1 MRESFRTL
9 NENICALLKERQK
22 PETSMATIYTPA
34 GNHPD
39 PTVSRGYAWV
49 VFTLTFGL
57 LLSDYMSRQVLN
69 AVFPVLKVEW
79 LLSDTKLASLNSI
92 VALLVGTLTFP
103 LSLIADRWGRVKSVA
118 LMALLWSVATAGCAL
133 AANYNEMLIARFMVG
148 VGEAAYGAVG
158 LALIL
163 NVFPTRMRSSLTA
176 AFMAGGPVGSV
187 LGMALGGVI
196 AKQLGW
202 RFAFGGM
209 AGFGLVLVVLYIAFV
224 RENKIRPQQATDG
237 AHPKNQ
243 IAPIPGLRATFKAL
257 VSSRSV
263 LAAYFG
269 SGFQL
274 FIFGALLAW
283 LPSYFS
289 RYYAMDTQKAGVT
302 AAGFLLV
309 CSIGMT
315 VCGIITD
322 RLCRNNAERKW
333 TVAMIYSG
341 LSAVLIFIG
350 FHTPV
355 GPQQMLLIALGMLT
369 VASVTGPVGAMV
381 ANLTNPAIHAT
392 AFATLT
398 LINNLV
404 GFAPGAFLTGVLSD
418 RLNSLQQAL
427 EIIPLISIASVL
439 VFAYGKRHY
448 AKDLQR
454 IHALHD

>member
-1 MRESFRTL
+1 
-9 NENICALLKERQK
+9 
-22 PETSMATIYTPA
+22 MATIYSPA
-34 GNHPD
+34 MNAPD
-39 PTVSRGYAWV
+39 PAVSRRYAWA
-49 VFTLTFGL
+49 VFALTFGL

-69 AVFPVLKVEW
+69 AVFPVLKAEW
-79 LLSDTKLASLNSI
+79 LLSDTKLATLNSV

-103 LSLIADRWGRVKSVA
+103 LSLVADRYGRVKSVA
-118 LMALLWSVATAGCAL
+118 LMALLWSIATAGCAI

-163 NVFPTRMRSSLTA
+163 NVFPARMRASLTA

-187 LGMALGGVI
+187 LGMALGGAI
-196 AKQLGW
+196 AMKFGW
-202 RFAFGGM
+202 RHAFGAM
-209 AGFGLVLVVLYIAFV
+209 AGFGLVLVVLYMLVV
-224 RENKIRPQQATDG
+224 REKKVRPQTSTG
-237 AHPKNQ
+237 AGDTKDWK
-243 IAPIPGLRATFKAL
+243 AERLGWRATFSSL

-274 FIFGALLAW
+274 FIFGSLLAW

-289 RYYAMDTQKAGVT
+289 RYYAMNTQKAGVT
-302 AAGFLLV
+302 AAGFLLI

-315 VCGIITD
+315 LCGIITD
-322 RLCRNNAERKW
+322 RMCRNNPERKW
-333 TVAMIYSG
+333 TIAMVYSG
-341 LSAVLIFIG
+341 FSAVLLFAG
-350 FHTPV
+350 FHSPA
-355 GPQQMLLIALGMLT
+355 GPQQMILIAAGMVT

-381 ANLTNPAIHAT
+381 ANLTHPAIHAT

-418 RLNSLQQAL
+418 RFNSLQQAL
-427 EIIPLISIASVL
+427 EVVPLIAIASIL

-448 AKDLQR
+448 ASDLAR
-454 IHALHD
+454 IQASQK